1 MKKIIIAMALV
12 VLGKISFAQGL
23 ENIIVEKYYVTNSS
37 DAANVTGGSLPNGAV
52 TYRFFANLA
61 PGFKLQAVYG
71 GSGHQLKMVS
81 TAPYFNHAVRGASI
95 PGWTKAQA
103 AQNSVMLDSYF
114 TVGAATNNLSPGTSQ
129 VGILKTED
137 DAVGTV
143 VNANGIL
150 QNADPSAGTAISI
163 RDGYTNGTLQDV
175 TVAADGAT
183 QTYLDSYFGNANSAD
198 GNFVLNEGSIFVQA
212 SSGVVGMSGS
222 AATNSVFLG
231 QITTTGT
238 VHYELNLQITNN
250 AGTVVQNYVALNPVG
265 AELSVPSLQGDL
277 GVTITGEPSSNGS
290 ITFGSTTSN
299 SMGLTLNPGNGGR
312 RLLIARA
319 GSAVSVNPTD
329 GLSYVANSVFGT
341 GANLGSGNFV
351 VADAV
356 GNTPQAVTVTGLNA
370 STTYHFRL
378 VEYNGT
384 SGAQNYLTSSS
395 ANASNT
401 TSALGTTYN
410 WNQTGAGPFNFNT
423 AANWTPARTTPAND
437 DILVFGNGAT
447 NTLVSNV
454 VPQTVAR
461 LLVNNNTSVNL
472 QSLGANT
479 LTIAGNV
486 TGVDDFRVDAGSS
499 LTLSGASPVSI
510 NVAATATGNVYGSIT
525 LSTGNTLTAGAANG
539 ITFRSGSA
547 CTTAATFT
555 GAPFGAFGAVASS
568 VLFASGTSYT
578 HNAGDNPFQ
587 KVAPASN
594 VIFQT
599 GSNQVWNTASGFDA
613 SGRTYGNLTIN
624 AVVASSLSSSLTV
637 QNLIQGSAGQITL
650 NGTGSSA
657 INISG
662 DVLNNSASAM
672 SLTSGTGNVNLTK
685 AGTQVIGGSGIGT
698 ISFLPTLSIASGTT
712 GGSVKSLALNNLA
725 GAGTL
730 KFNAAG
736 LNVSFT
742 GTISGTPTISAFGV
756 YELNVSFT
764 GTGAIGNLKTNGI
777 NDLTIN
783 RPGSSSTLSSPVAVF
798 GKVILTAGDLNSNGQ
813 LTLRSIANR
822 QGIIPGDNVGNLT
835 GNVNVERYIAGTP
848 YSQRFLSCPVSG
860 LTTNSAWGDD
870 FTVQGTFPFTY
881 NPSVTSGYVYPT
893 VWTYDA
899 TNVAPQTG
907 WESSNTL
914 PLTPLTGVAAT
925 CGSTTAKT
933 IDAFGPVNNGPIT
946 KSINAGF
953 NILGNPYPSPIRWSL
968 FHSLNSSTI
977 EPYYYAY
984 NGTNGAYGA
993 WNGSIGTNGVNDT
1006 IYTSQGI
1013 FAIGINAGNVT
1024 INNSVRF
1031 GSNAG
1036 FFNRTSNNSPKNV
1049 LKLNV
1054 KNQEGNVDQ
1063 LAVYS
1068 SENGLDTYNAET
1080 DVVKL
1085 PFTPESVTPEL
1096 SLVLENNKLAIKEF
1110 SSMGIERMIP
1120 LDLVVK
1126 TNGNYNFNIGEY
1138 SNIEN
1143 NNSIYLVD
1151 ALTNQRTKLTTTNSY
1166 NVELAAA
1173 VYSNRFYLNLVPEN
1187 TTGVNEVANNGL
1199 DCYSTNNVLSIVNS
1213 VQGQNMNVQI
1223 LDLNG
1228 KQVFA
1233 ETVYSNIGITNIN
1246 LPVVAQGV
1254 YVVRMVSNTSNLT
1267 KKILIK

>member
-1 MKKIIIAMALV
+1 MALV

-23 ENIIVEKYYVTNSS
+23 ENIIVEKYYVTNST

-81 TAPYFNHAVRGASI
+81 TAPYFNHTVRGASI

-175 TVAADGAT
+175 TVAADAAT
-183 QTYLDSYFGNANSAD
+183 QTYLDSYFGNANSAN

-277 GVTITGEPSSNGS
+277 GVTVTGEPSSSGS
-290 ITFGSTTSN
+290 IVLGSTTSN

-539 ITFRSGSA
+539 MTFRSGSA

-568 VLFASGTSYT
+568 VVFASGTSYT

-685 AGTQVIGGSGIGT
+685 AGTQVIGGSGVGT

-712 GGSVKSLALNNLA
+712 GGSLKSLALNNLA

-742 GTISGTPTISAFGV
+742 GTISGTPTITSFAGV
-756 YELNVSFT
+756 DLNVSFT
-764 GTGAIGNLKTNGI
+764 GTGAIGNLKTGTGGI

-783 RPGSSSTLSSPVAVF
+783 RLGSSSTLSSPVAVF

-813 LTLRSIANR
+813 LTLRSNANR
-822 QGIIPGDNVGNLT
+822 QGIIPGDNNGLLT

-870 FTVQGTFPFTY
+870 FTVQGTYPFTY
-881 NPSVTSGYVYPT
+881 NPSVTYGFVYPT

-899 TNVAPQTG
+899 TNVSPFTG
-907 WESSNTL
+907 WESANTL

-984 NGTNGAYGA
+984 NGTNGTYGA
-993 WNGSIGTNGVNDT
+993 WNGTIGTNGVNDT

-1013 FAIGINAGNVT
+1013 YVIGLSAGVVS
-1024 INNSVRF
+1024 INNTVRF

-1036 FFNRTSNNSPKNV
+1036 FFNRTSNSSPKNV

-1110 SSMGIERMIP
+1110 SSMGIERIIP

-1151 ALTNQRTKLTTTNSY
+1151 AITNQRTKLTTTNSY

-1173 VYSNRFYLNLVPEN
+1173 AYSNRFFLNLVPEN

-1267 KKILIK
+1267 KKVLIK

>member
-12 VLGKISFAQGL
+12 VVGKISLAQGL

-37 DAANVTGGSLPNGAV
+37 DAANITGGTLPSGAV

-61 PGFKLQAVYG
+61 PGFKLQAVYA
-71 GSGHQLKMVS
+71 GSGHQLKFVS
-81 TAPYFNHAVRGASI
+81 TAPYFNQTVRGASI
-95 PGWTKAQA
+95 PNWTKAQL
-103 AQNSVMLDSYF
+103 AQNTLMLDSYL
-114 TVGAATNNLSPGTSQ
+114 TVGAATNNLSPSTAQ

-137 DAVGTV
+137 NTVGTV

-150 QNADPSAGTAISI
+150 QNADPSAGIAISI

-175 TVAADGAT
+175 TVAADPAT
-183 QTYLDSYFGNANSAD
+183 QTYLDSYFGNANSAN
-198 GNFVLNEGSIFVQA
+198 GNFVLNEGSIFAQPA
-212 SSGVVGMSGS
+212 SGVAGMSGS
-222 AATNSVFLG
+222 AASNSVFIG

-238 VHYELNLQITNN
+238 VHYELNLQITND

-265 AELSVPSLQGDL
+265 AELSIPSLQGDL
-277 GVTITGEPSSNGS
+277 GVTIAGEPSSNGS
-290 ITFGSTTSN
+290 IVLGTTTSN
-299 SMGLTLNPGNGGR
+299 SMGLTINPGNGAR

-319 GSAVSVNPTD
+319 SSAVSVNPTD
-329 GLSYVANSVFGT
+329 GLSYTPNSVFGT

-351 VADAV
+351 VADIV
-356 GNTPQAVTVTGLNA
+356 GATPQSVTVTGLTA

-384 SGAQNYLTSSS
+384 SGAQNYLTSSFAS
-395 ANASNT
+395 ASNT
-401 TSALGTTYN
+401 TSGLGTTYS

-423 AANWTPARTTPAND
+423 ASNWTPARTTPAND
-437 DILVFGNGAT
+437 DILIFGNGTT
-447 NTLVSNV
+447 NTLVTNV

-461 LLVNNNTSVNL
+461 LLVQNNTSVNL

-510 NVAATATGNVYGSIT
+510 NVAATGTGNIYGNIT
-525 LSTGNTLTAGAANG
+525 LTTGNTLTAGAANG
-539 ITFRSGSA
+539 ITFRSGSS
-547 CTTAATFT
+547 CTTASTFT

-568 VLFASGTSYT
+568 VVFASGASYT

-587 KVAPASN
+587 KVAPATN

-624 AVVASSLSSSLTV
+624 AVIASSLSSSITV
-637 QNLIQGSAGQITL
+637 QNLVQGASGQITFT
-650 NGTGSSA
+650 GTGSSA

-662 DVLNNSASAM
+662 DVLNNSPVAM

-685 AGTQVIGGSGIGT
+685 PGTQIIGGSGIGAIT
-698 ISFLPTLSIASGTT
+698 FLPTLSIAAGTT
-712 GGSVKSLALNNLA
+712 GGSIKSLALNNLA

-742 GTISGTPTISAFGV
+742 GAISGTPTISAFGV

-764 GTGAIGNLKTNGI
+764 GTGAIGNLKTSGI

-783 RPGSSSTLSSPVAVF
+783 RIGSSSTLTSPVAVF
-798 GKVILTAGDLNSNGQ
+798 GKVILTNGDLNSNGQ
-813 LTLRSIANR
+813 LTLRSISNR
-822 QGIIPGDNVGNLT
+822 QGIIPGDNVGNLS
-835 GNVNVERYIAGTP
+835 GNVNVERYIAGSNF
-848 YSQRFLSCPVSG
+848 SQRFLSSPVSG

-881 NPSVTSGYVYPT
+881 NPSVTSGFVYPT

-899 TNVAPQTG
+899 TNVAPFTG
-907 WESSNTL
+907 WESANSL
-914 PLTPLTGVAAT
+914 ALTPLTGISAT

-933 IDAFGPVNNGPIT
+933 IDAFGPVNNGPYSKAIT
-946 KSINAGF
+946 SGF
-953 NILGNPYPSPIRWSL
+953 NILGNPYPSPIRWSSL
-968 FHSLNSSTI
+968 SALNSGII
-977 EPYYYAY
+977 EPYYYSY
-984 NGTNGAYGA
+984 VGSSGTYGV

-1013 FAIGINAGNVT
+1013 FVVGIAAGNVN

-1036 FFNRTSNNSPKNV
+1036 FFNRTSSSTPKNI

-1054 KNQEGNVDQ
+1054 KNQEGYLDQ

-1068 SENGLDTYNAET
+1068 SENGLDTFNSET

-1085 PFTPESVTPEL
+1085 PFAPESASPEF
-1096 SLVLENNKLAIKEF
+1096 SLVLGNNKLAIKEF
-1110 SSMGIERMIP
+1110 SSMGMERMIP
-1120 LDLVVK
+1120 LDLIVK
-1126 TNGNYNFNIGEY
+1126 TNGTYNFNIGEY

-1151 ALTNQRTKLTTTNSY
+1151 ASTNQRTKLTSTNSY
-1166 NVELAAA
+1166 SVELAAA
-1173 VYSNRFYLNLVPEN
+1173 VYSNRFFLNLVPEN
-1187 TTGVNEVANNGL
+1187 TTGVNEVTNNGL

-1213 VQGQNMNVQI
+1213 VLGQNMNVQI

-1233 ETVYSNIGITNIN
+1233 ETVYSNIGITTIN
-1246 LPVVAQGV
+1246 LPVVAQGI
-1254 YVVRMVSNTSNLT
+1254 YVVKMASSTSNLT
-1267 KKILIK
+1267 KKIIIK